1 MNTLQNLLDNGI
13 DLITAQSM
21 IDNYSS
27 KIGTR
32 NGVYVITDITYD
44 FEQRGKDVTLRCT
57 KCGKEIHRMMIKGR
71 NKWSELIKSCPCEKE
86 AKRKADFEK
95 IEKNKKDQIEK
106 FKERIGR
113 TFGDYEI
120 DSIDIVSGNP
130 VYVMRCRICGAEK
143 VVYARNFE
151 NIKNFHCT
159 KHYTPK
165 IKYDESYIG
174 RKKNF
179 LTVVGITRLPNNH
192 RAFICEC
199 DCGNVTT
206 IEPTMWE
213 NEIVKSCGCKRG
225 ELLSIRSSTHGH
237 SGDRLYRVWSSMKS
251 RCYNSQNSNYPNYGG
266 RGISVCEEWIDDFGN
281 FYKWAI
287 DAGYDY
293 DAEFGV
299 CTLDR
304 IDVDGNYSPENCRW
318 VDIITQAN
326 NKRPK
331 EEWKRKGKR
340 YEFNGET
347 YTLSELCNIF
357 NTSVP
362 ALMYRMKKLGMTL
375 EEALKTPKMTDGRP
389 KNEVTAHEFHH

>member
-44 FEQRGKDVTLRCT
+44 FKQRGKDVTLRCT
-57 KCGKEIHRMMIKGR
+57 KCGKEIHRMMINGR

-86 AKRKADFEK
+86 AKRKAELEK
-95 IEKNKKDQIEK
+95 IEKNKKDQFEK
-106 FKERIGR
+106 FEERIGG

-130 VYVMRCRICGAEK
+130 VYILKCRICGAEK
-143 VVYARNFE
+143 VVYARGFE
-151 NIKNFHCT
+151 NMKNFHCT
-159 KHYTPK
+159 KHYAPK

-199 DCGNVTT
+199 DCGNITT

-213 NEIVKSCGCKRG
+213 RGIVKSCGCFRESMLLEHTE
-225 ELLSIRSSTHGH
+225 EL
-237 SGDRLYRVWSSMKS
+237 DRLRRIYSGMIQ
-251 RCYNSQNSNYPNYGG
+251 RCYNPKSTSYMNYGG
-266 RGISVCEEWIDDFGN
+266 RGISICEEWMNDREDFIE
-281 FYKWAI
+281 WALSH
-287 DAGYDY
+287 GYAND
-293 DAEFGV
+293 
-299 CTLDR
+299 LSIDR
-304 IDVDGNYSPENCRW
+304 INVNGNYEPSNCRW
-318 VDIITQAN
+318 ATDEVQLEN
-326 NKRPK
+326 RRPRNQWRK
-331 EEWKRKGKR
+331 PKKRKLKTVTID
-340 YEFNGET
+340 GET
-347 YTLSELCNIF
+347 KSLSDWYRF
-357 NTSVP
+357 YNTSDSAVR
-362 ALMYRMKKLGMTL
+362 YRMKTMGMTL
-375 EEALKTPKMTDGRP
+375 EEALKTPKINKGRP
-389 KNEVTAHEFHH
+389 KKR

>member
-32 NGVYVITDITYD
+32 NGVYVITDIAYD
-44 FEQRGKDVTLRCT
+44 FKQRGKDVTLRCT
-57 KCGKEIHRMMIKGR
+57 KCGKEIHRMMINGR

-86 AKRKADFEK
+86 AKRKAKLEK
-95 IEKNKKDQIEK
+95 IEKNKKDQFEK
-106 FKERIGR
+106 FKERIGG

-130 VYVMRCRICGAEK
+130 VYVLKCRICGAEK

-199 DCGNVTT
+199 DCGNITT

-213 NEIVKSCGCKRG
+213 RGIVKSCGCFRESMLLEHTE
-225 ELLSIRSSTHGH
+225 ELDRIRRIY
-237 SGDRLYRVWSSMKS
+237 SGMIQ
-251 RCYNSQNSNYPNYGG
+251 RCYNPKSTSYMNYGG
-266 RGISVCEEWIDDFGN
+266 RGISICEEWLNDREDFIE
-281 FYKWAI
+281 WALSH
-287 DAGYDY
+287 GYAND
-293 DAEFGV
+293 
-299 CTLDR
+299 LSIDR
-304 IDVDGNYSPENCRW
+304 INVNGNYEPSNCRW
-318 VDIITQAN
+318 ATDEVQLEN
-326 NKRPK
+326 RRPRNQWRK
-331 EEWKRKGKR
+331 PKKRKLKTVTID
-340 YEFNGET
+340 GET
-347 YTLSELCNIF
+347 KSLSDWYRF
-357 NTSVP
+357 YNTSDSAVR
-362 ALMYRMKKLGMTL
+362 YRMKTMGMTL